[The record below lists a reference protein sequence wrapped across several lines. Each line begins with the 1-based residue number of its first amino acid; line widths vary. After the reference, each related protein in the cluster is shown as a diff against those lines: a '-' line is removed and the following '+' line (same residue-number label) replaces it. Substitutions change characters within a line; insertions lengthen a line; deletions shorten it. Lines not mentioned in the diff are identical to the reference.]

1 MSITPPLRIIG
12 LCLLLLTAIP
22 AQAETVL
29 RVFIGGAAQRPD
41 LFRTLADRYEASHPG
56 IRIEIGS
63 GASTSE
69 LQRKYLSVLLN
80 AHDPS
85 FDALMLDIVHPY
97 QFATA
102 GWIAPLDPYFG
113 EEREKLLADGLPV
126 YRQTNLVKDKLYT
139 LPAVT
144 DAMFMYYRKD
154 LLSQYGIAPPQTWQ
168 ELETA
173 AQTILKQEKKP
184 LLQGLSIQGA
194 PIEGTVCSFLLPYWS
209 QGKDIL
215 DANGKLALDK
225 PAALRSL
232 QLWKGLIEKNVIR
245 RHVAEVKTGDTVNT
259 FKAGNAIFAINWGFA
274 WGVFQNDADSRVKD
288 KVGIIRMPAMQ
299 DGEHATCLGGWQW
312 ALSNY
317 SRNKAQTADFLRFLA
332 SPESVRY
339 ITLQGALLPP
349 YLSLYDDADV
359 QAIIPWLNNAK
370 PALMGAKSRPLT
382 PRYAQVSD
390 VLRIS
395 TSAVLAGSLTAEE
408 GLEDI
413 SRRLERIL
421 R

>member
-1 MSITPPLRIIG
+1 MSLPRTLRLIAFI
-12 LCLLLLTAIP
+12 LLVSFSAS

-63 GASTSE
+63 GAATSE

-85 FDALMLDIVHPY
+85 FDALMLDIVNPY

-113 EEREKLLADGLPV
+113 KEKQTLLTDGLPI
-126 YRQTNLVKDKLYT
+126 YRQTNLIKGRLYT

-154 LLSQYGIAPPQTWQ
+154 LLAQYGIAPPQTWQ
-168 ELETA
+168 ELEKA
-173 AQTILKQEKKP
+173 AQTILKQENNP
-184 LLQGLSIQGA
+184 ALQGLSIQGA

-215 DANGKLALDK
+215 DSNGKLALDK

-232 QLWKGLIEKNVIR
+232 RLWQGLIDKNVIR

-274 WGVFQNDADSRVKD
+274 WGVFQNDADSRVKGR
-288 KVGIIRMPAMQ
+288 VGIIRMPAVQ
-299 DGEHATCLGGWQW
+299 GGEHATCLGGWQW

-332 SPESVRY
+332 SPESVRF

-349 YLSLYDDADV
+349 YLSLYDDAEV
-359 QAIIPWLNNAK
+359 QAVIPWLKDAK
-370 PALMGAKSRPLT
+370 PALLGAKPRPLT
-382 PRYAQVSD
+382 ARYAQVSD

>member
-1 MSITPPLRIIG
+1 MSLLHALRTVS
-12 LCLLLLTAIP
+12 LLLLMLGAMP
-22 AQAETVL
+22 AQADTVL
-29 RVFIGGAAQRPD
+29 RVFIGGPAQRPD

-63 GASTSE
+63 SAATSE

-102 GWIAPLDPYFG
+102 SWIAPLDPYLG
-113 EEREKLLADGLPV
+113 KEKEALLADGLPI
-126 YRQTNLVKDKLYT
+126 YRQTNLIKGQLYT

-154 LLSQYGIAPPQTWQ
+154 LLAQYGIAPPQSWQ
-168 ELETA
+168 ELEAA
-173 AQTILKQEKKP
+173 AQTILKQENKP
-184 LLQGLSIQGA
+184 ALQGLSMQGA

-209 QGKDIL
+209 QGKEVL
-215 DANGKLALDK
+215 NKNGKLILDK
-225 PAALRSL
+225 PAALQSL
-232 QLWKGLIEKNVIR
+232 TLWTGLIKKNVIR
-245 RHVAEVKTGDTVNT
+245 RHVGEVKTGDTVNT

-274 WGVFQNDADSRVKD
+274 WNVFQNDADSRVKD
-288 KVGIIRMPAMQ
+288 KVGIIRMPAMPG
-299 DGEHATCLGGWQW
+299 GEHATCLGGWQW

-317 SRNKAQTADFLRFLA
+317 SRNKAQTADLLRFLA
-332 SPESVRY
+332 SPESVRF
-339 ITLQGALLPP
+339 ITLQGGLLPP

-359 QAIIPWLNNAK
+359 QAVIPWLKDAK
-370 PALMGAKSRPLT
+370 PALLGARSRPLT
-382 PRYAQVSD
+382 ARYAQVSD

-395 TSAVLAGSLTAEE
+395 TSAVLAGSLTTEE

-413 SRRLERIL
+413 SLRLERIL

>member
-1 MSITPPLRIIG
+1 MIVSRTLRI
-12 LCLLLLTAIP
+12 LAWLLLLLALP
-22 AQAETVL
+22 VQADTVL

-63 GASTSE
+63 GAATSE

-113 EEREKLLADGLPV
+113 KEKDTLLADGLPI
-126 YRQTNLVKDKLYT
+126 YRQTNLIKGKLYT

-144 DAMFMYYRKD
+144 DAMFLYYRKD
-154 LLSQYGIAPPQTWQ
+154 LLEQYGIAPPQTWQ
-168 ELETA
+168 QLELA
-173 AQTILKQEKKP
+173 AKTILQHKQKP
-184 LLQGLSIQGA
+184 ALQGLSMQGA

-215 DANGKLALDK
+215 DANGKLTLDK
-225 PAALRSL
+225 PAALSSL
-232 QLWKGLIEKNVIR
+232 KLWKDLISKNVIR

-259 FKAGNAIFAINWGFA
+259 FKAGHAIFAINWGFA
-274 WGVFQNDADSRVKD
+274 WGVFQNDADSLVKG
-288 KVGIIRMPAMQ
+288 KVGIIRMPAMT
-299 DGEHATCLGGWQW
+299 GGTHATCLGGWQW

-317 SRNKAQTADFLRFLA
+317 SRHKAQTADFLRFLA
-332 SPESVRY
+332 SPESVRF

-349 YLSLYDDADV
+349 YLSLYDDADI
-359 QAIIPWLNNAK
+359 QAAIPWLNNAK
-370 PALMGAKSRPLT
+370 PALLGAKSRPLT
-382 PRYAQVSD
+382 ARYAQVSD

-408 GLEDI
+408 GVEDI